1 MILGNTSI
9 PMKNYL
15 SRILFCAT
23 AFAFSVFKHASAEGD
38 WTSWRGPYGNGVAE
52 AGQTVPVEF
61 SETKHVQW
69 KASVPGRGHST
80 PIVVGDRIFLTTA
93 REQEETQSV
102 LCYSFTSGELLW
114 EQILVKGK
122 LPSRIHRKNTHA
134 SPSVASD
141 GERIY
146 VVFFCEGRSP
156 SFVLAGFKRR

>member
-1 MILGNTSI
+1 LGYSVLILETVLVSDMILGNTSI

-102 LCYSFTSGELLW
+102 LCYSFTSGETAL
-114 EQILVKGK
+114 GT
-122 LPSRIHRKNTHA
+122 NT
-134 SPSVASD
+134 
-141 GERIY
+141 R
-146 VVFFCEGRSP
+146 
-156 SFVLAGFKRR
+156 